1 MRRAQRFIR
10 PLKQVR
16 SFSKVNTVVN
26 FVPQQEEWMIQR
38 FGKYNRTAK
47 PGLEIVIPLIEKI
60 AYVRSLKTDTIA
72 ISPQPAYTLDN
83 VYVKLD
89 GTVFYTVVDA
99 YKSCYNINEPID
111 AITKKAQS
119 VMRQEVG
126 KCNLDQLFHNR
137 SKIAGP
143 IYEAL
148 KAECSSWGIEVHNYE
163 IQNITPDA
171 KTSEAMHLQSAAE
184 REKRA
189 TITTS
194 EGTRQ
199 AVINQSEG
207 NKQKLINEA
216 TGEAT
221 HIQIVAEAHA
231 GAIRTIAE
239 ALQTPGGHQAVQQ
252 KLATLYLEKYADVL
266 RHSKTVIIPSSPG
279 DISGVISTAMAVFK
293 DVSAKA

>member
-1 MRRAQRFIR
+1 MKIYLCVSNNASNNKMRRINQLVRNI
-10 PLKQVR
+10 KYVR
-16 SFSKVNTVVN
+16 SYAGKFNTVVN
-26 FVPQQEEWMIQR
+26 FVPHQEEWMIQR
-38 FGKYNRTAK
+38 FGKYNRTAR
-47 PGLEIVIPLIEKI
+47 PGLEIVTPVVEKI

-89 GTVFYTVVDA
+89 GTVFYTIVDA
-99 YKSCYNINEPID
+99 YKSCYNINDPID

-184 REKRA
+184 RER
-189 TITTS
+189 
-194 EGTRQ
+194 ELRLPL
-199 AVINQSEG
+199 
-207 NKQKLINEA
+207 QKEL
-216 TGEAT
+216 
-221 HIQIVAEAHA
+221 VK
-231 GAIRTIAE
+231 
-239 ALQTPGGHQAVQQ
+239 P
-252 KLATLYLEKYADVL
+252 
-266 RHSKTVIIPSSPG
+266 
-279 DISGVISTAMAVFK
+279 
-293 DVSAKA
+293 